1 MLQKTRSTRAG
12 GETNKGEF
20 CRCTHK
26 HYLCPRVGT
35 GPENAF
41 SGKHFNNRQ
50 NGKLVQ
56 FVVRAIG
63 GDYTYV
69 QPARSH
75 PQIADRHA
83 PGGGHLK

>member
-1 MLQKTRSTRAG
+1 M
-12 GETNKGEF
+12 
-20 CRCTHK
+20 
-26 HYLCPRVGT
+26 PRVVT

-41 SGKHFNNRQ
+41 SGKRFNNRQ

-56 FVVRAIG
+56 FVARANG
-63 GDYTYV
+63 GEYTDV
-69 QPARSH
+69 QPVRSH